1 MREGRSKY
9 SSKAGDSM
17 KALSMNDVDLNG
29 KRVVMRLDLNVPMK
43 NGVISNDKRIRAVL
57 PTIRLALDRGAS
69 VIALSHLGR
78 PVEGEF
84 DESFSLRP
92 VAVRLGEL
100 LGIPVR
106 FVEDPFAGL
115 DIRPGE
121 VVLCE
126 NVRFLKGEKKNNP
139 ELAAK
144 LAGLGD
150 VYVMDAFGAAH
161 RAHASTEGAIRAAK
175 QAVAG
180 PLLLAEMEA
189 ATQVLEHPTRPLYAI
204 VGGSKVSTK
213 LTVLENLI
221 KHVDGMIVGGGIA
234 NTFMLAAGMNMG
246 RSLVEEDLVPEA
258 KRLMELAAS
267 RGVKLPLPLDVV
279 VAPGLDQPEK
289 AEVKMA
295 SELGPEDCVLDIA
308 EGSVKNYAA
317 MLADAGTIVWN
328 GPLGAFETVPFD
340 RGSRA
345 VAEILAASPAY
356 TLVCGGDSIAAVE
369 GFGLGDKMDYLSTG
383 GGAFMEVL
391 EGKTLPSVA
400 ALADRAAC

>member
-1 MREGRSKY
+1 MREARSKY

-345 VAEILAASPAY
+345 VAEILAGSPAY

-369 GFGLGDKMDYLSTG
+369 GFGLGEKMDYLSTG

-400 ALADRAAC
+400 ALADRMAG

>member
-1 MREGRSKY
+1 
-9 SSKAGDSM
+9 M
-17 KALSMNDVDLNG
+17 KALSMKDVDLAG

-57 PTIRLALDRGAS
+57 PTIRLALGNGAS

-78 PVEGEF
+78 PVEGEY
-84 DESFSLRP
+84 DESFSLKP
-92 VAVRLGEL
+92 VAARLGEL
-100 LGIPVR
+100 LGLPVR
-106 FVEDPFAGL
+106 FVADPFAGFE
-115 DIRPGE
+115 IRPGE
-121 VVLCE
+121 VALCE

-144 LAGLGD
+144 LAALGE

-175 QAVAG
+175 AAVAG
-180 PLLLAEMEA
+180 PLLLAEMNA
-189 ATQVLEHPTRPLYAI
+189 ATQVLEHPKRPLYAI

-221 KHVDGMIVGGGIA
+221 KNVDGLIVGGGIA
-234 NTFMLAAGMNMG
+234 NTFMLASGRNMG
-246 RSLVEEDLVPEA
+246 KSLVEEDLVPEA

-267 RGVKLPLPLDVV
+267 RGVKLPLPVDVV

-289 AEVKMA
+289 AEVKNVG
-295 SELGPEDCVLDIA
+295 EVGPDDCVLDVA
-308 EGSVKNYAA
+308 GASVKAYAA

-328 GPLGAFETVPFD
+328 GPLGAFETAPFD
-340 RGSRA
+340 QGSRGMA
-345 VAEILAASPAY
+345 DVLAASSAY

-369 GFGLGDKMDYLSTG
+369 SFGVGDKMDYLSTG

-391 EGKTLPSVA
+391 EGKILPSVA
-400 ALADRAAC
+400 ALADRADG

>member
-1 MREGRSKY
+1 M
-9 SSKAGDSM
+9 
-17 KALSMNDVDLNG
+17 
-29 KRVVMRLDLNVPMK
+29 
-43 NGVISNDKRIRAVL
+43 
-57 PTIRLALDRGAS
+57 
-69 VIALSHLGR
+69 
-78 PVEGEF
+78 
-84 DESFSLRP
+84 
-92 VAVRLGEL
+92 
-100 LGIPVR
+100 
-106 FVEDPFAGL
+106 
-115 DIRPGE
+115 
-121 VVLCE
+121 
-126 NVRFLKGEKKNNP
+126 
-139 ELAAK
+139 
-144 LAGLGD
+144 
-150 VYVMDAFGAAH
+150 
-161 RAHASTEGAIRAAK
+161 
-175 QAVAG
+175 
-180 PLLLAEMEA
+180 
-189 ATQVLEHPTRPLYAI
+189 
-204 VGGSKVSTK
+204 
-213 LTVLENLI
+213 LENLI

-328 GPLGAFETVPFD
+328 GPFGAFETVPFD

>member
-1 MREGRSKY
+1 MREARSKY

-340 RGSRA
+340 RGSRV

>member
-1 MREGRSKY
+1 
-9 SSKAGDSM
+9 M

>member
-1 MREGRSKY
+1 
-9 SSKAGDSM
+9 M
-17 KALSMNDVDLNG
+17 KSLSMNDVDLNG

>member
-1 MREGRSKY
+1 MREARSKY

-308 EGSVKNYAA
+308 EGRCRHY
-317 MLADAGTIVWN
+317 
-328 GPLGAFETVPFD
+328 
-340 RGSRA
+340 R
-345 VAEILAASPAY
+345 
-356 TLVCGGDSIAAVE
+356 
-369 GFGLGDKMDYLSTG
+369 
-383 GGAFMEVL
+383 MERPPRCL
-391 EGKTLPSVA
+391 
-400 ALADRAAC
+400 

>member
-1 MREGRSKY
+1 
-9 SSKAGDSM
+9 M

-139 ELAAK
+139 ELAVK